1 MQIFYHTNLL
11 TGDLRRSPPRSPPL
25 RRSTGDR
32 EEPDDDDELD
42 DEDEDEEELEK
53 NQNESNDKNFLFTW
67 SLN

>member
-53 NQNESNDKNFLFTW
+53 IKTNPTIKNSYLPGA
-67 SLN
+67 